1 MTEPILE
8 YRLTDHAKQEMFRR
22 QITEEQ
28 VAFVLAYPEQ
38 SEPVRIGRTV
48 YQSRLDIGQPSQ
60 LYLVRIFVDVDRNP
74 PEVVTVYRTSKIDK
88 YWRKES

>member
-1 MTEPILE
+1 
-8 YRLTDHAKQEMFRR
+8 MFRR

-48 YQSRLDIGQPSQ
+48 YQSRLDIGEKNLES
-60 LYLVRIFVDVDRNP
+60 YLRPRNRHTDR
-74 PEVVTVYRTSKIDK
+74 YLL
-88 YWRKES
+88 RKSGRGER